1 MKAGK
6 RKNGEGS
13 WGEKVINGKK
23 YKRFRSPEGKD
34 FYGKTEKEVKNKYEL
49 WKEGNAQIDYTSNK
63 ITLNELAE
71 EWLKSKRKHVKATTY
86 DGYEYFVY
94 DILKRGIGYDLGN
107 MQIHN
112 IKEDNVQAY
121 IDSWTEFL
129 PKSSMR
135 KNKAL
140 LNQIFVYAKRK
151 KLVRD
156 NYIQYVKLPIDDSI
170 AKATKPHVFIST
182 NDILLLEEEE
192 QRKFSNGVRVY
203 GNNAKIVIF
212 LLHTGLR
219 FGELTALQWKNVD
232 LEKKNIFI
240 TRNMPIIKNRDEN
253 DSRRYILDETSP
265 KRKSSERYV
274 PLSNK
279 AIEILK
285 YFKENYPSKSDDYV
299 FKNDNNE
306 LANRRNVARTLKAM
320 LKSAHCTVTDASPHD
335 LRHSFG
341 SELIKNGVDIKVVS
355 DLLGHKDIQTTYN
368 IYIHILSE
376 QKVNAIDVFNHR

>member
-1 MKAGK
+1 MKAVK

-23 YKRFRSPEGKD
+23 YKRFRSSEGKD
-34 FYGKTEKEVKNKYEL
+34 FYGKTEKEVKQKYDL
-49 WKEGNAQIDYTSNK
+49 WKENNTPIDYTSK
-63 ITLNELAE
+63 KTTLNEFAE
-71 EWLKSKRKHVKATTY
+71 EWLKSKRKHVKASTY

-94 DILKRGIGYDLGN
+94 DILRKDTGYDIGN
-107 MQIHN
+107 MQMHS
-112 IKEDNVQAY
+112 IKEDDVQAY
-121 IDSWTEFL
+121 VDSWTDFF

-140 LNQIFVYAKRK
+140 LNQIFMFAKRK
-151 KLVRD
+151 KLVED

-170 AKATKPHVFIST
+170 VKATKPHVFIST
-182 NDILLLEEEE
+182 NDILLLEKEE

-232 LEKKNIFI
+232 LRKKNIFI
-240 TRNMPIIKNRDEN
+240 TRNMPIIKNRDKN
-253 DSRRYILDETSP
+253 DTKKYILDETSP

-285 YFKENYPSKSDDYV
+285 YFKENYPSKKDDFV

-320 LKSAHCTVTDASPHD
+320 LKSAGCSVIDASPHD

-376 QKVNAIDVFNHR
+376 QKVNAIDVFNKR